1 MGAGLRED
9 CHNRNTSGNSFAR
22 PMNGVK
28 EPSPP
33 PQPAGAIKAER
44 DRFVALAFCWA
55 DVLIELDPAET
66 VVFAAGAT
74 RPLLGHQPG
83 DLVGRPFR
91 DLVAPEDRSL
101 VRGLLGIASKKG
113 RIENVSVRLNSHTGP
128 TAPLPFAGY
137 RFDDLDK
144 HFFLAFRVG
153 SATVRKATSGRLTRD
168 TGSGLFDTQSF
179 TEIANHALTSTS
191 EDETESRMTL
201 IALADYEDLR
211 QRLNAKTQ
219 QDFLN
224 TVGSCLRA
232 NSLDGD
238 AAARIADD
246 RYGLIHGTDLD
257 VADLETQVA
266 EIARDVDPTGQGTT
280 VESATVHRGQDGASD
295 EDVANGLIYA
305 INRFR
310 NARGSDFTI
319 KSLSTSMS
327 SLVDE
332 AVKSVTDFKQVVAD
346 SSFNVVFQPIINTIT
361 GEVHHFEALAR
372 FGAHEPEDSPYEY
385 ITFAEETGLIQ
396 EFDLAMVGK
405 VIQWLSKAPP
415 DRNYSIAVNVSG
427 HSVASSSYIAG
438 LHTLLRDNIWTRG
451 RLMFEITESARMD
464 DLVAANR
471 FINGLRSE
479 GYKVCLD
486 DFGAGAANF
495 QYLSTLEV
503 DVVKF
508 DGLAV
513 RNAESA
519 PKGKAFLRAL
529 TTLCRDLSVETIA
542 EMVDNTKSLKF
553 IGECGVNYVQGF
565 LFGVPSTDVR
575 TFDGHTN
582 PKLFP
587 GRRRRQ

>member
-1 MGAGLRED
+1 MNDARESSPA
-9 CHNRNTSGNSFAR
+9 TR
-22 PMNGVK
+22 PAEEVR
-28 EPSPP
+28 
-33 PQPAGAIKAER
+33 AER

-55 DVLIELDPAET
+55 DVLLELDPSET
-66 VVFAAGAT
+66 VIFAAGAT

-83 DLVGRPFR
+83 DLIGRPFHE
-91 DLVAPEDRSL
+91 LVAPEDRSL
-101 VRGLLGIASKKG
+101 VRGLLGIAGKKG
-113 RIENVSVRLNSHTGP
+113 RIENVSVRLQSVTGA

-137 RFDDLDK
+137 RLDDLGK

-153 SATVRKATSGRLTRD
+153 SATPRKGTSGRLTRD

-179 TEIANHALTSTS
+179 TEIANQALASAREGEAST
-191 EDETESRMTL
+191 RMTL
-201 IALADYEDLR
+201 IALADYENLR
-211 QRLNAKTQ
+211 QRLNTESE

-224 TVGSCLRA
+224 TVGACLRA

-246 RYGLIHGTDLD
+246 RSGLLHGTELD
-257 VADLETQVA
+257 ITDLEDQVA
-266 EIARDVDPTGQGTT
+266 EISRDIDPAGKGTT
-280 VESATVHRGQDGASD
+280 VESATVHHDDGAND
-295 EDVANGLIYA
+295 EDVAHGLIYA

-327 SLVDE
+327 SLVTE
-332 AVKSVTDFKQVVAD
+332 AVKSVTDFKQVVATANFD
-346 SSFNVVFQPIINTIT
+346 IAFQPIINAVT
-361 GEVHHFEALAR
+361 GEIHHYEALAR
-372 FGAHEPEDSPYEY
+372 FGNHGPEQSPYEY

-405 VIQWLSKAPP
+405 VTEWLSKAPR
-415 DRNYSIAVNVSG
+415 DRDYSVAVNVSG
-427 HSVASSSYIAG
+427 HSVASSSYVAG
-438 LHTLLRDNIWTRG
+438 LHTLLRENIWTRG

-464 DLVAANR
+464 DLVIANR
-471 FINGLRSE
+471 FIHGLRSE

-503 DVVKF
+503 DVVKL

-529 TTLCRDLSVETIA
+529 TTLCRDLGVETIA
-542 EMVDNTKSLKF
+542 EMVDNTKSLEF
-553 IGECGVNYVQGF
+553 IRECGVNYVQGY
-565 LFGVPSTDVR
+565 LFGLPATDVG
-575 TFDGHTN
+575 TFDEQIK
-582 PKLFP
+582 PRLFP
-587 GRRRRQ
+587 GRRRKN

>member
-1 MGAGLRED
+1 VNDAEE
-9 CHNRNTSGNSFAR
+9 S
-22 PMNGVK
+22 
-28 EPSPP
+28 SPAF
-33 PQPAGAIKAER
+33 QPAEGVRAER

-55 DVLIELDPAET
+55 DVLLELDPGET
-66 VVFAAGAT
+66 VIFAAGAT
-74 RPLLGHQPG
+74 LPLLGHQPG
-83 DLVGRPFR
+83 DLIGRPFH
-91 DLVAPEDRSL
+91 DLVAPEDRSF

-113 RIENVSVRLNSHTGP
+113 RIENVSVRMQSATGA

-137 RFDDLDK
+137 RLDDLGT

-153 SATVRKATSGRLTRD
+153 TATPRKGTSGHLTRD

-179 TEIANHALTSTS
+179 TEIANHALTSAR
-191 EDETESRMTL
+191 EDEAANQMTL

-211 QRLNAKTQ
+211 QRLSTKTR

-224 TVGSCLRA
+224 TVGACLRA
-232 NSLDGD
+232 KSLDGD

-246 RYGLIHGTDLD
+246 RYGLLHGADLD

-266 EIARDVDPTGQGTT
+266 EISRDIDPAGQGTT
-280 VESATVHRGQDGASD
+280 VESATVHHDHDGASD

-310 NARGSDFTI
+310 TARGSDFTI

-327 SLVDE
+327 SLVSE
-332 AVKSVTDFKQVVAD
+332 AVKSVTDFKQVVAAE
-346 SSFNVVFQPIINTIT
+346 SFNVAFQPIINAVT
-361 GEVHHFEALAR
+361 GEVHHYEALAR
-372 FGAHEPEDSPYEY
+372 FGAHGPEQSPYEY
-385 ITFAEETGLIQ
+385 ISFAEETGLIQ

-405 VIQWLSKAPP
+405 VTEWLSRTPR
-415 DRNYSIAVNVSG
+415 DRDYSVAVNVSG
-427 HSVASSSYIAG
+427 HSVASSSYVAG
-438 LHTLLRDNIWTRG
+438 LHTLLRNNIWTRG

-464 DLVAANR
+464 DLVVANR

-529 TTLCRDLSVETIA
+529 ATLCRGLGVETIA
-542 EMVDNTKSLKF
+542 EMVDNAKSLEF
-553 IGECGVNYVQGF
+553 IRECGVNYVQGY
-565 LFGVPSTDVR
+565 LFGLPATDVG
-575 TFDGHTN
+575 TFDDQIK
-582 PKLFP
+582 PRLFP
-587 GRRRRQ
+587 GRPRKN